1 MAIPEVML
9 NIGACLGWDVR
20 QARNVLGRCK
30 DGGLVQLLSY
40 TKVMLNIGAYLGWGV
55 RRARNVLGRR
65 KDVGLVQLLSYTN
78 LIGKNIQVPRDAASV
93 HAALSMATPWSVI
106 KVDYQHAKDM
116 ATFRGERKRRVI
128 EPGTWNIEFP
138 VRIEAVLGT
147 QSFVLSHS
155 LVSVDFS
162 PHKFHTVFLRPDD
175 SCQTVK
181 TNKR

>member
-1 MAIPEVML
+1 MGRSTSEECFRQVQRRGTRTASQLHQGHAQYWSIPWMGRSTSEE
-9 NIGACLGWDVR
+9 CFR
-20 QARNVLGRCK
+20 QAQRRGARTAS
-30 DGGLVQLLSY
+30 QLHQSH
-40 TKVMLNIGAYLGWGV
+40 W
-55 RRARNVLGRR
+55 
-65 KDVGLVQLLSYTN
+65 
-78 LIGKNIQVPRDAASV
+78 KNIQVPRDAASV
-93 HAALSMATPWSVI
+93 LAALSMATPWSVI